1 MHFAAQRELRNRTQ
15 VERAIH
21 VFVIHHVVKGKTR
34 IWAGRGQKLK
44 ESAVAP
50 VFRVAVSTAVGIA
63 RTDPRLQH
71 SHRRFPSPP
80 PPQSSGRPCF
90 IFPRTILPLSP
101 QHEVELA
108 THLGLFNRY
117 IST

>member
-21 VFVIHHVVKGKTR
+21 VFVIHHVVKGKAR

-50 VFRVAVSTAVGIA
+50 VFRVAVSTAVGIT

-71 SHRRFPSPP
+71 RHRRVPSPP
-80 PPQSSGRPCF
+80 APANSRTPCF
-90 IFPRTILPLSP
+90 IFPKNPLSSAP
-101 QHEVELA
+101 PKEDETSPMLRAV
-108 THLGLFNRY
+108 
-117 IST
+117 

>member
-21 VFVIHHVVKGKTR
+21 VFVIHHVVKGKAR

-50 VFRVAVSTAVGIA
+50 VFRVAVSTAVGIT

-71 SHRRFPSPP
+71 RHRRVSPRPAPENSGTPGFLFPTTITPQPP
-80 PPQSSGRPCF
+80 PEGAVPASLRC
-90 IFPRTILPLSP
+90 
-101 QHEVELA
+101 A
-108 THLGLFNRY
+108 C
-117 IST
+117 